1 MRCVLS
7 LVMRVMLNQTIA
19 VRLSCISVDHEAAD
33 LRDPPVPARH
43 LTGYAARR
51 NDPQ

>member
-19 VRLSCISVDHEAAD
+19 VRLSCISVELAPKHTKVIAAGVS
-33 LRDPPVPARH
+33 VPSF
-43 LTGYAARR
+43 GY
-51 NDPQ
+51 